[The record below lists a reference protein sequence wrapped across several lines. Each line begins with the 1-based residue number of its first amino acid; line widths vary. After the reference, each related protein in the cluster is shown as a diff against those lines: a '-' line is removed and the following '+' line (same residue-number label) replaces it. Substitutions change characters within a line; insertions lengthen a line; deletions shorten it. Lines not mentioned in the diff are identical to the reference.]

1 MCTRGSKKLVLAMFT
16 EKFVAF
22 SAFQW
27 REWKVAA
34 HDAFNFFDHFSLEF
48 VGYKGHFDVE
58 GGDGLGS
65 HYFFD
70 GLVGY

>member
-1 MCTRGSKKLVLAMFT
+1 MFTGGSKKLVLAMFT

-48 VGYKGHFDVE
+48 VGY
-58 GGDGLGS
+58 
-65 HYFFD
+65 
-70 GLVGY
+70 